1 MGEDSVRIFEVGPRD
16 GLQNESV
23 ILDVDRKVE
32 MIERLVETGVR
43 DIEFGSFVH
52 PKWIPQMADTEEV
65 ARRVTRREGVRYWGL
80 VPNLVGL
87 ERALEAN
94 TTHIAT
100 FMSASETHNQHNVNR
115 TVDESL
121 DCLKTAYETANA
133 EDVTIRAYV
142 STAFGCPYEGDVPF
156 DRVLAIAETLL
167 AQGADM
173 IALGDTIGAGT
184 PHQVRD
190 GARRAIDA
198 FGVDRVA
205 MHLHDTQG
213 MGLANALAAYQ
224 AGIRIFDTSVGATGG
239 CPYAPGAAGNI
250 AAEEMIHMFD
260 GMGVDSG
267 IDRDR
272 LLEVAGWVDRET
284 DIDLPS
290 KLYQYTSQLEAA
302 EDHSEETRA
311 TA

>member
-1 MGEDSVRIFEVGPRD
+1 MGDNRVRIFEVGPRD

-52 PKWIPQMADTEEV
+52 PKWVPQMAETEEV
-65 ARRVTRREGVRYWGL
+65 ARRITRRDGVRYWGL

-87 ERALEAN
+87 ERALEAG

-115 TVDESL
+115 TVQESL
-121 DCLKTAYETANA
+121 DCLKTAYETATA

-142 STAFGCPYEGDVPF
+142 STAFGCPYEGDVSF
-156 DRVLAIAETLL
+156 DRVLSIAETLL

-184 PHQVRD
+184 PAQVRE
-190 GARRAIDA
+190 GARRAIEA
-198 FGVDRVA
+198 FGADRVA

-224 AGIRIFDTSVGATGG
+224 AGIRIFDASVGATGG

-250 AAEEMIHMFD
+250 ATEEMVHMFD
-260 GMGVDSG
+260 GMDIETD
-267 IDRDR
+267 IDRDG
-272 LLEVAGWVDRET
+272 LLHVAQWIDRET

-290 KLYQYTSQLEAA
+290 KLYRYQTQLDADDDQPEEA
-302 EDHSEETRA
+302 RA